1 MEMSGLDYV
10 LAMTSPFDREE
21 GFQRL
26 RAALSDVDREMETR
40 VFRRQPDD
48 RFSDDLQD
56 FQSEAAMSIYEAW
69 NAETEQ
75 VSLRESEGKISRE
88 FVYIYP
94 PGIPVI
100 APGEKI
106 TGRAIELIETYKEK
120 KLAVKGTSDR
130 TAEKILI
137 VKI

>member
-1 MEMSGLDYV
+1 
-10 LAMTSPFDREE
+10 
-21 GFQRL
+21 
-26 RAALSDVDREMETR
+26 
-40 VFRRQPDD
+40 
-48 RFSDDLQD
+48 
-56 FQSEAAMSIYEAW
+56 MSIYEAW

-120 KLAVKGTSDR
+120 KLAVQGTSDR